1 MNDED
6 QRRVQAALD
15 ALGEHFDSVMIF
27 VTLHT
32 STEDGTEAYAKGIG
46 NWYAR
51 YGQVVEWVNREEAV
65 SRNEVLGDGGAE
77 A

>member
-1 MNDED
+1 MKDED
-6 QRRVQAALD
+6 QRRIQAALD

-27 VTLHT
+27 TTRHE
-32 STEDGTEAYAKGIG
+32 SSEDGTTAIAKGVG

-65 SRNEVLGDGGAE
+65 SRAEVLGGRESED
-77 A
+77 